1 MINPWLE
8 FLQMGGYA
16 LHVWGSYLAVPALM
30 LVELVLL
37 LLRKR
42 EILRH
47 LGWRRDELSM
57 ADEGS

>member
-1 MINPWLE
+1 MLE
-8 FLQMGGYA
+8 FLQMKGYA

-30 LVELVLL
+30 LVELMLL

-47 LGWRRDELSM
+47 LGWRHDELGEV
-57 ADEGS
+57 DESS